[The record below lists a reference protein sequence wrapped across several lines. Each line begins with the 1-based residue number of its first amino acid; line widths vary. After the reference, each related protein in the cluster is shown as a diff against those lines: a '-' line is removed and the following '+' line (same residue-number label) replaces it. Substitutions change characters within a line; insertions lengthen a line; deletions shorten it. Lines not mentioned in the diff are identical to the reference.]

1 MLYLLLLYLF
11 IEIYLLRKVNGK
23 FCYARLYHLLLFGLF
38 YSWKYQQPCKD
49 TNKPKCL
56 LMTFRKCYEIFLFL
70 ICEKLTK
77 INLIHMCM
85 FYIDDRSIMWIFRSF
100 LSTPSNSA
108 VSFEIGGNFKPNE
121 NSVLIVA
128 VPDTKSNFNCNQ
140 SRFCKVT
147 PEICR

>member
-1 MLYLLLLYLF
+1 
-11 IEIYLLRKVNGK
+11 
-23 FCYARLYHLLLFGLF
+23 
-38 YSWKYQQPCKD
+38 
-49 TNKPKCL
+49 
-56 LMTFRKCYEIFLFL
+56 
-70 ICEKLTK
+70 
-77 INLIHMCM
+77 M
-85 FYIDDRSIMWIFRSF
+85 FYIDDRSIMGIFRSF

-140 SRFCKVT
+140 SRFCKIT